1 MRVLRCLFALICV
14 LSLGA
19 AEAVVVKLAKRGNIR
34 YGPSLSA
41 PVAVTLASGT
51 EVTILATV
59 SGTDGKWFQIRF
71 PSEGKAWMHDKVL
84 RAQDDGTFV
93 VTEDKA
99 RVRDDATLGGNIV
112 AELSAGDIVED
123 RGRKVGDWV
132 AVYPR
137 NAVAYASQVLFDIAQ
152 PVVAQVEQRVEQ
164 ERGSEQLWQRA
175 KQTYIE
181 WTAVNDLQRALAYD
195 WPALSAQ
202 FATVTKDHEKVG
214 TRLDAQRLK
223 DQVDAVAREQKR
235 LGAVPTVRAPEP
247 AAQPARPQPVQPQP
261 QPVQP
266 QPVQPQP
273 VQPQPVQPQPQ
284 PVQPEPVQPQPTTA
298 TEPIPEP
305 TPEVAALMGAQAAVK
320 PTGGFAAEG
329 FLEQRGVDYLI
340 VDRSSRVLAH
350 VKPNGQVQL
359 SDYFWREVGIKGQ
372 PQGTVDVGGVS
383 VPVLLVDDVVLLNR

>member
-1 MRVLRCLFALICV
+1 MRVLRCLCALICV
-14 LSLGA
+14 LGVGA

-34 YGPSLSA
+34 YGPSLNA
-41 PVAVTLASGT
+41 PVAVTLPSGT

-59 SGTDGKWFQIRF
+59 SGSDGKWFQIRF

-84 RAQDDGTFV
+84 RAHEDGTFV

-123 RGRKVGDWV
+123 RGRRVGDWV

-137 NAVAYASQVLFDIAQ
+137 NAVAYASHVLFDIAK
-152 PVVAQVEQRVEQ
+152 PVAAQVEQRVEQ
-164 ERGSEQLWQRA
+164 ERGSDHLWQRA

-202 FATVTKDHEKVG
+202 LATVAKDHEKVG

-235 LGAVPTVRAPEP
+235 LGAVSTVRAPEP
-247 AAQPARPQPVQPQP
+247 AAQPAQP

-273 VQPQPVQPQPQ
+273 VQPQPVQPQPL
-284 PVQPEPVQPQPTTA
+284 PEQPTTA

-305 TPEVAALMGAQAAVK
+305 TPEVAALMGAQAAIK

-340 VDRSSRVLAH
+340 VDRTSRVLAF

-372 PQGTVDVGGVS
+372 PQGTVDMGGVA